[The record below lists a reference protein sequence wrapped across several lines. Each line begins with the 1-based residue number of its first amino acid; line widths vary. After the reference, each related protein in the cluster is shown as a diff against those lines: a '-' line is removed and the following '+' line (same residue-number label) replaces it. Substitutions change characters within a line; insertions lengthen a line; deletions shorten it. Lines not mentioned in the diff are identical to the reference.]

1 MCATSRDRQKVGNEE
16 AFQQQRK
23 ATAQGAIHPIIHP
36 IIHHPSTIHPP
47 SIHHPSTIHPP
58 SIPPSTIHPTIH
70 PIIHPIIHPGRVW
83 LKFRLR
89 GSPLHRTFRDF
100 Q

>member
-23 ATAQGAIHPIIHP
+23 ATTRGAIHPGMP
-36 IIHHPSTIHPP
+36 
-47 SIHHPSTIHPP
+47 
-58 SIPPSTIHPTIH
+58 
-70 PIIHPIIHPGRVW
+70 PGRVW

-89 GSPLHRTFRDF
+89 GFPLHRTFRDF